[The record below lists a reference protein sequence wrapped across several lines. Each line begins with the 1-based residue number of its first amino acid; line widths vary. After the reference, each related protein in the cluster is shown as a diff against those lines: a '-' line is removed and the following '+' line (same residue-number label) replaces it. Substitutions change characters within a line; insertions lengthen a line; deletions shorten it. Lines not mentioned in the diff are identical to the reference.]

1 MAKKTLDQVAH
12 EDTLDI
18 VEQIN
23 DIWIEAFPMEALD
36 SEDRQINAASGEEN
50 PRWNLGLFYQIGGMA
65 DQAAYALNKAKDM
78 LDDLDHKVKDEE
90 ERNGADSIRAVML
103 ADIRCRQEALWNLA
117 LQDFNVMVDRF
128 NFVMGGTC
136 HWGGNAAD
144 SDNGRAWYQ
153 AERDR
158 RGGGRKGAT
167 APAHRETTGR
177 QKGGHVGQGESLGH
191 QPPPQGG
198 GFSCQQKNRPPAAAR
213 PSAGQR
219 ACPLSLPT
227 HHPFPPNGRSVWLRL
242 GLAAR
247 PPPPK

>member
-1 MAKKTLDQVAH
+1 MAKKTLDQIAH

-90 ERNGADSIRAVML
+90 ERNGADSIRAAML

-117 LQDFNVMVDRF
+117 LQDFNIMVDRF

-153 AERDR
+153 AERER
-158 RGGGRKGAT
+158 RAGGRKVL
-167 APAHRETTGR
+167 
-177 QKGGHVGQGESLGH
+177 QH
-191 QPPPQGG
+191 QPTAK
-198 GFSCQQKNRPPAAAR
+198 QQADRKAAMLAKAR
-213 PSAGQR
+213 A
-219 ACPLSLPT
+219 
-227 HHPFPPNGRSVWLRL
+227 
-242 GLAAR
+242 
-247 PPPPK
+247 